1 MKNRKRPVDLHDSP
15 EHRAIPLERIEFRN
29 DDEDDNTLHLEGY
42 ASTFEP
48 YEMYGGPA
56 QGGWIE
62 QLDKRA
68 FDKTL
73 REKPDLHLLIN
84 HAGMPLARTKSGTL
98 QLSTDDH
105 GLKVRAQ
112 LDKRDPEVQA
122 LAVKM
127 ERGDMDEMSFAFR
140 VKAQSWAAT
149 DEFPDDS
156 QALRTIN
163 EVSLHKGDV
172 SVVNWGANPTTHAE
186 VLSAPDLL
194 RAFVECEDFAEVRAD
209 DKLVNSVLEKLGG
222 GIAGAVPPAVVG
234 PTGTLQD
241 GVISAAEV
249 EDHFRDAG
257 QRAGEALAKAQAAE
271 AELDAERE
279 EPALGKG
286 LPGLIEGLTEFLSQL
301 TEAQAA
307 AIRAALDGATNNAVE
322 ETHEEERVE
331 SKGMSLNLAL
341 ALSEL

>member
-1 MKNRKRPVDLHDSP
+1 MKTRKRPTELYDSP
-15 EHRAIPLERIEFRN
+15 EHRAIPLERIEFRA
-29 DDEDDNTLHLEGY
+29 DEDDDNTLHLEGY

-98 QLSTDDH
+98 QLSTDNH

-140 VKAQSWAAT
+140 VKSQTWSST
-149 DEFPDDS
+149 DEFPDDP
-156 QALRTIN
+156 QAYRIIN

-194 RAFVECEDFAEVRAD
+194 RAFVECEDFTEVRSD
-209 DKLVNSVLEKLGG
+209 DELVNSVLEKLGANKG
-222 GIAGAVPPAVVG
+222 PIVHIENFSADQVERAEGAFANV
-234 PTGTLQD
+234 L
-241 GVISAAEV
+241 
-249 EDHFRDAG
+249 
-257 QRAGEALAKAQAAE
+257 
-271 AELDAERE
+271 
-279 EPALGKG
+279 
-286 LPGLIEGLTEFLSQL
+286 
-301 TEAQAA
+301 EAQAA
-307 AIRAALDGATNNAVE
+307 LDEKREEADEQNSLVEVRAIDPLEFISKLDADQIAQVRVLLGIDAPAAE
-322 ETHEEERVE
+322 EIHEEERAE
-331 SKGMSLNLAL
+331 GEGMSLDLAL
-341 ALSEL
+341 ALEEVDS